1 LPAAGIRELYDTGGY
16 LFGSDVNPKKPLDMY
31 GSLIDH
37 MKGDALSSCSS
48 WSTTL
53 RKEAPYSVH
62 AFVASGPDL

>member
-53 RKEAPYSVH
+53 RKEAP
-62 AFVASGPDL
+62 